1 MPLDIQN
8 ELALHQA
15 LWGFLEENA
24 DDYFFLLDLT
34 TDQVRLSGKIRELYH
49 ILQDG
54 GDCCTLEEYARI
66 VYPRDL
72 PKVKEF
78 LRMLREGQNPA
89 HELEYRLVQK
99 NGSVVW
105 VVSRGACR
113 RDEDGQIRWV
123 AGRISSGEA
132 TRRADYFTGS
142 FNMERLKEEI
152 GATLAGTDNGF
163 LLVLGIDDLKSINLK
178 QGRRAGDAILKRV
191 AESLEDVTYGIRRL
205 YRVNGDCFA
214 VLLPGAQ
221 RSDITSIFSQMQKRM
236 DGSCTLSGGCV
247 AFREYPVTDPGALYQ
262 YAESALDY
270 AKAHGKNM
278 LWFFSAEDYERQIVT
293 LELKEDLERS
303 IQSDFAGFSLVCQ
316 PQVRSG
322 TYDLYGAECLLRFT
336 SPRRGAVSPVE
347 FVPILEQTKLICPV
361 GLWVLR
367 TALAQCRQMRQ
378 RLPGFHISVNMS
390 YTQLLED
397 SIVADVLRVLKD
409 SGLPGSALTIELT
422 ESMQLMDYP
431 HINSIFRQWKEHG
444 IEISVDDFGTGY
456 SSLSR
461 LKEMEIDEIKID
473 RCFVNN
479 IQHSAYNYRLLSN
492 MLELADS
499 CQIRVCCEGIET
511 EEELRT
517 LEELRPGL
525 LQGFLFSRP
534 CTLKEMEDLF
544 LNEESAAYRDRQAR
558 IRNYRQNTPALT
570 RSPLAEWSEDE
581 LAKLTLAAENDIF
594 YISDMD
600 TYELYYVNPA
610 GRRLFGIQHYQGR
623 KCYKAF
629 QGLDAPCPFCTNDRL
644 KQESFYVWDQ
654 ENEYCGRHFLLKDKI
669 IHYKGRRLRLEVAL
683 DITKREVVS
692 QNTQERLAFAKKIVD
707 YTNTLVNCAD
717 YRQAVEQALAS
728 VGDFYQSD
736 RAYLFEPHPTREG
749 YWRNTFE
756 WCAENVSPQ
765 RGNLQEVALEYLRRW
780 LALFRQDQS
789 VIIYNLDTLKDSS
802 PLEWKV
808 LQAQDIQRLITV
820 PLLDENRVIGFIGV
834 DNPRYA
840 IHDDTQIRVLSHFLV
855 HRLRLERNESRY
867 QALLK
872 ANYYDI
878 LDSLNVGLWIIR
890 LSPDRQRCEMLA
902 NDTMHRVLDISGIP
916 TPEECY
922 QFWYTRINEGYYHYV
937 DQSVESMIQ
946 TRRTVQLEYTW
957 KHPKRGEV
965 LVRCTGVRMDDED
978 GMICLKGYHRII
990 SDIDQPHFLPDICA
1004 RDVFE
1009 YNETNHT
1016 VFFHTKRSLLMG
1028 DAIHESD
1035 FPQCWLDNGTVH
1047 PHFAKEFR
1055 STFSRLRLKDD
1066 RKHLEL
1072 LLRSKSG
1079 TYEWFKLTVQ
1089 RLSRER
1095 KDLDTIVAILEPVG
1109 SERVMELE
1117 FMRMHRFY
1125 RALLSDT
1132 IAYAEVDLESGQ
1144 LMSVGGLWR
1153 PFQQDYRTTSRHFID
1168 VLREQLSRYLSRDE
1182 LAPLSSYQDPA
1193 CWKERFDQGRT
1204 SDRFRYR
1211 RPVAGALHW
1220 VELNIC
1226 LFQEETT
1233 QNVYALLYLKDINAE
1248 KEREAAQAEAAR
1260 RDPLTHIY
1268 NRAAF
1273 ERVVSNSILG
1283 SGEGPCG
1290 VLMLL
1295 DIDDFKRINDQHG
1308 HLEGDKAL
1316 KMVAQTLLSTFRQ
1329 EDTVG
1334 RLGGDEFLVFIKGV
1348 FPRSVLE
1355 TRLQKLLS
1363 DLRSIPDASLTSSI
1377 GLTYVRNDET
1387 PYTEHLRQADIALY
1401 HSKRNGKDC
1410 YCFYED
1416 LASQNSKKPLL

>member
-1 MPLDIQN
+1 MAMDKQN
-8 ELALHQA
+8 ELTLFQT
-15 LWGFLEENA
+15 LWGFLETGN
-24 DDYFFLLDLT
+24 DDLFFLLDLAT
-34 TDQVRLSGKIRELYH
+34 EQVRLSGRSRELYP
-49 ILQDG
+49 LPQDAG
-54 GDCCTLEEYARI
+54 GICTLKDFSRI
-66 VYPRDL
+66 VHPRDL
-72 PKVKEF
+72 PKVKEL
-78 LRMLREGQNPA
+78 LRMMREEEIPV

-99 NGSVVW
+99 NGTVVW
-105 VVSRGACR
+105 VVSRSVCR
-113 RDEDGQIRWV
+113 QDESGRLRWV
-123 AGRISSGEA
+123 AGRIAAGEPN
-132 TRRADYFTGS
+132 RQADYFTGS
-142 FNMERLKEEI
+142 FSMERLKEEI
-152 GATLAGTDNGF
+152 GATLSGTANGF
-163 LLVLGIDDLKSINLK
+163 FLVLGVDDLKSINLK
-178 QGRRAGDAILKRV
+178 QGRRVGDAILQSV
-191 AESLEDVTYGIRRL
+191 VEALEDVTYGTRRL

-214 VLLPGAQ
+214 VLLPGVQ
-221 RSDITSIFSQMQKRM
+221 RSDVSSIFSQMQKRM

-378 RLPGFHISVNMS
+378 RLPGFRISVNMS

-397 SIVADVLRVLKD
+397 SIVADVLHVLKD

-511 EEELRT
+511 EEELHT

-534 CTLKEMEDLF
+534 CTLKELEDLF
-544 LNEESAAYRDRQAR
+544 LNEESPAYQDRQAR
-558 IRNYRQNTPALT
+558 IQNYRQNTPAPG
-570 RSPLAEWSEDE
+570 RSSLAEWSEDE
-581 LAKLTLAAENDIF
+581 LAKLILAAENDIF

-610 GRRLFGIQHYQGR
+610 GQRLFGIQHYQGR
-623 KCYKAF
+623 KCYKAL
-629 QGLDAPCPFCTNDRL
+629 QGLDAPCSFCTNNQL
-644 KQESFYVWDQ
+644 KQESFYIWDQ
-654 ENEYCGRHFLLKDKI
+654 ENQYCGRRFLLKDKVV
-669 IHYKGRRLRLEVAL
+669 HYKGRRLRLEVAL
-683 DITKREVVS
+683 DITKREAVS
-692 QNTQERLAFAKKIVD
+692 RSTQERLTFARKVAD

-717 YRQAVEQALAS
+717 YRQAVNQVLAS
-728 VGDFYQSD
+728 VGDFYQAD
-736 RAYLFEPHPTREG
+736 RAYLFEPKLTEEG
-749 YWRNTFE
+749 YWCNTFE
-756 WCAENVSPQ
+756 WCAEGVSPQ
-765 RGNLQEVALEYLRRW
+765 YENLQNVSLETLARW
-780 LALFRQDQS
+780 LALFEQDQS
-789 VIIYNLDTLKDSS
+789 VIIYNLDTLKDKS
-802 PLEWKV
+802 PLEWTV
-808 LQAQDIQRLITV
+808 LSAQDIQRLIAV
-820 PLLDENRVIGFIGV
+820 PLLDGKRVIAFIGV

-840 IHDDTQIRVLSHFLV
+840 IHDDTQVRVLSHFLV
-855 HRLRLERNESRY
+855 HRLRTERNETRY
-867 QALLK
+867 QALLQS
-872 ANYYDI
+872 NYYDI
-878 LDSLNVGLWIIR
+878 LDGISVGLWIIR

-902 NDTMHRVLDISGIP
+902 NDTMYRVLGISGTP

-957 KHPKRGEV
+957 KHPKQGEV
-965 LVRCTGVRMDDED
+965 LVRCTGVRTDDED
-978 GMICLKGYHRII
+978 GMICLKGSHRII
-990 SDIDQPHFLPDICA
+990 SDIDRPHFLPDIYA

-1028 DAIHESD
+1028 DAIHESG

-1089 RLSRER
+1089 HLSKER
-1095 KDLDTIVAILEPVG
+1095 KDLDTIVAILEPAG

-1125 RALLSDT
+1125 QALLSDT

-1153 PFQQDYRTTSRHFID
+1153 SFQQDYRTTSRHFID

-1283 SGEGPCG
+1283 SSEGPCG

-1377 GLTYVRNDET
+1377 GLTYVQNDQT